1 MNLLHDPWMPVR
13 DAQGQRHWITPDQL
27 ADPRWLAFDANRP
40 DFNGALAQFAIGLL
54 QTTTPVADDIDWRG
68 LLNAPPAMATLTRW
82 FEPVAVAFELD
93 GDGPRFMQD
102 RYLKSTTGKERSEDA
117 GGVERVQQL
126 LVDCAGEGEKA
137 DNNTDLFVKRKAS
150 DYAVCPSCCA
160 VALYALQSSA
170 PGGGRGYLVS
180 IRGGGPLSTLVRSAV
195 TSALWH
201 DLWFNVMDRTQFD
214 SRPGRESEEDLRF
227 TFPWLDSLRFLQPG
241 GIATLQFEG
250 PKGGPKPT
258 EEEKPRLQPAQV
270 TPSHVYWGMP
280 RRIKLDFSNC
290 TAGVCG
296 TCGRDSKN
304 LVSSYL
310 TKNYGLNYKGAWS
323 HPLSP
328 YYETK
333 DGWLPLHPQPDGLG
347 YRHWL
352 SWVLGASNDK
362 KSTRVAQIVDRAL
375 LLPHRQTGGQ
385 LRLWAFGY
393 DMDNMKAR
401 CWYESTLPLYGLANC
416 DRDARQGVQA
426 EVGRWLAAAEL
437 AGQYLR
443 GAVKDAWFSAD
454 ARGEFGHV
462 DANFWSATEA
472 PFYRQL
478 QALIDHARCSTE
490 QPDLAVRQAWHATL
504 IRSALR
510 LFDQTFV
517 GAGAIERQNPRRTA
531 LAHKQLGRNLHG
543 PKLRQALGLPVDA
556 PAAKPARKTPK
567 LSRKETE

>member
-27 ADPRWLAFDANRP
+27 ADPQWLAFDADRP

-54 QTTTPVADDIDWRG
+54 QTTTPVADGIDWRG
-68 LLNAPPAMATLTRW
+68 LFNVPPSAETLRQW

-102 RYLKSTTGKERSEDA
+102 FDLGSD
-117 GGVERVQQL
+117 GVAVNDIGAL
-126 LVDCAGEGEKA
+126 LIETPGDNAVK
-137 DNNTDLFVKRKAS
+137 NNTDHFVKRSRIHAL
-150 DYAVCPSCCA
+150 CPACA
-160 VALYALQSSA
+160 ATALFTLQLNA
-170 PGGGRGYLVS
+170 PAGGAGHRTGL
-180 IRGGGPLSTLVRSAV
+180 RGGGPLTTLVLAPAGGR
-195 TSALWH
+195 LWR
-201 DLWFNVMDRTQFD
+201 DLWMNVRGRPAFLAQGGDADKIDRRY
-214 SRPGRESEEDLRF
+214 S
-227 TFPWLDSLRFLQPG
+227 FPWLAPISLLQ
-241 GIATLQFEG
+241 AE
-250 PKGGPKPT
+250 KG
-258 EEEKPRLQPAQV
+258 ELAQV
-270 TPSHVYWGMP
+270 QVHPAHSYWAMP
-280 RRIKLDFSNC
+280 RRIRLHTHEPS
-290 TAGVCG
+290 AGVCDG
-296 TCGRDSKN
+296 CSRTSDRMISRY
-304 LVSSYL
+304 S
-310 TKNYGLNYKGAWS
+310 TKNYGLNYKGAWD

-333 DGWLPLHPQPDGLG
+333 EGWLPLHPQPDGLG

-352 SWVLGASNDK
+352 SWVLGASTDK
-362 KSTRVAQIVDRAL
+362 KSTRVASIVDRTL
-375 LLPHRQTGGQ
+375 QLPHRQTGGH

-401 CWYESTLPLYGLANC
+401 CWYESTLPLYGLADC

-437 AGQYLR
+437 ASQYLR

-454 ARGEFGHV
+454 ARGEYGHV
-462 DANFWSATEA
+462 DASFWGATEA

-478 QALIDHARCSTE
+478 QALIDHTREGTE
-490 QPDLAVRQAWHATL
+490 HPDLAVRQSWHATL
-504 IRSALR
+504 NRSALR
-510 LFDQTFV
+510 LFDETFV

-543 PKLRQALGLPVDA
+543 PKLRQALGLPVDE

-567 LSRKETE
+567 RPPKEAA